1 MGTAISRHWPWLF
14 LLAAAVLP
22 MLFAT
27 DYRLLQLTLVVVYA
41 VAVLGLNLVTGYN
54 GQVSLGHGAFYAI
67 GAYTTAILMDK
78 AGMPYWGTL
87 PFAAVICAAV
97 GFLIGLPAL
106 RLGGMYL
113 ALTTFALAVATP
125 QLLKYKAFEAYSG
138 GVQGISLDKP
148 EAPFGLPLNPDQWLY
163 LFSLAVGAVI
173 FVLATNLVRGRI
185 GRAIRAIRDQP
196 LAAEAMGINI
206 AMYKTRTFA
215 VSALFTGI
223 SGSLGAIAIQFVA
236 PDAFGAPRSLDF
248 FTGMVVGGGAS
259 IGGAVV
265 GGLFIE
271 LVPNFADEL
280 SRLLAEIAPGIEKLP
295 PGAIAGAI
303 LIAFMFLAPGGI
315 AGLARGISRRRR
327 SRRT

>member
-1 MGTAISRHWPWLF
+1 MGIARFWPWLF

-22 MLFAT
+22 LLFAS

-78 AGMPYWGTL
+78 LAMPYWATM
-87 PFAAVICAAV
+87 PFSAVICAVV

-113 ALTTFALAVATP
+113 ALTT
-125 QLLKYKAFEAYSG
+125 
-138 GVQGISLDKP
+138 VQGISLDKP

-173 FVLATNLVRGRI
+173 FLLAANLVRGRI

-196 LAAEAMGINI
+196 LAAEAMGIDI

-236 PDAFGAPRSLDF
+236 PDAFGAPKSLDF

-259 IGGAVV
+259 IGGAVM
-265 GGLFIE
+265 GGLFIQA
-271 LVPNFADEL
+271 VPNVADEA
-280 SRLLAEIAPGIEKLP
+280 SRWLAAVAPGIEKLP

-303 LIAFMFLAPGGI
+303 LIVFMFLMPGGL
-315 AGLARGISRRRR
+315 AGLARSWVRWRR
-327 SRRT
+327 SKRT

>member
-1 MGTAISRHWPWLF
+1 MGVLRLWPWLF
-14 LLAAAVLP
+14 LLLAAVLP
-22 MLFAT
+22 LLFAT
-27 DYRLLQLTLVVVYA
+27 DYRLLQLTLVVVYS

-67 GAYTTAILMDK
+67 GAYTTAILMDQL
-78 AGMPYWGTL
+78 AMPYWATL
-87 PFAAVICAAV
+87 PFAAAVCAAV

-125 QLLKYKAFEAYSG
+125 QLLKYKAFETYTG
-138 GVQGISLDKP
+138 GVQGIILDKP

-163 LFSLAVGAVI
+163 LFSLLVGAVI
-173 FVLATNLVRGRI
+173 FVLAANLVRGRI

-196 LAAEAMGINI
+196 LAAEAMGIDI

-223 SGSLGAIAIQFVA
+223 SGSLGAIAIQYVA

-259 IGGAVV
+259 IAGAVM
-265 GGLFIE
+265 GGVFIQA
-271 LVPNFADEL
+271 VPNLADEL
-280 SRLLAEIAPGIEKLP
+280 SRLMSDWAPGIEKLP

-303 LIAFMFLAPGGI
+303 LITFMFLMPGGL
-315 AGLARGISRRRR
+315 AGLARSIVRWRS